1 MIAALKAAHIIA
13 LSIWCA
19 GLILLPIVLHIYGRR
34 PENRT
39 QAGFAELRWLSHYGY
54 TAVVTPAAVLAVT
67 FGTILIFALEVLDAW
82 MLAKLIAVSGMVLV
96 HAWMGHV
103 IVQAGEGQGA
113 YRTPMAGLSLLAL
126 VPLIGVVLWLVLA
139 KPALDDLIALLPSFL
154 QEPRGNQIP
163 ARFDPL

>member
-19 GLILLPIVLHIYGRR
+19 GLIVLPIILHVYGRR

-39 QAGFAELRWLSHYGY
+39 QAGFAEFRWLTHYSY
-54 TAVVTPAAVLAVT
+54 TGVITPAAVIAVT
-67 FGTILIFALEVLDAW
+67 FGTILIFALEVLEAW
-82 MLAKLIAVSGMVLV
+82 MLAKLVAVSGMVLL

-103 IVQAGEGQGA
+103 IVEAGEGQGA

-126 VPLIGVVLWLVLA
+126 VPLMGLVLWLVLA
-139 KPALDDLIALLPSFL
+139 KPALEDFIALLPAIL